1 MDNYLKEPLPDEIDA
16 NSTETVVSSTRKY
29 LDGNKFT
36 LADCNL
42 LPKLHIIKVAAK
54 KYRNFEIPKEMSAL
68 WRYLKYANER
78 NEFNQTCPSNE
89 EIERV
94 YADIAKEMQ

>member
-1 MDNYLKEPLPDEIDA
+1 MLKELKRLDNYLKEPLPDEIDA

-42 LPKLHIIKVAAK
+42 LPKLHIIKVTF
-54 KYRNFEIPKEMSAL
+54 KYHSSM
-68 WRYLKYANER
+68 
-78 NEFNQTCPSNE
+78 NQSKLCFLYIVQMELEKRAVS
-89 EIERV
+89 I
-94 YADIAKEMQ
+94 